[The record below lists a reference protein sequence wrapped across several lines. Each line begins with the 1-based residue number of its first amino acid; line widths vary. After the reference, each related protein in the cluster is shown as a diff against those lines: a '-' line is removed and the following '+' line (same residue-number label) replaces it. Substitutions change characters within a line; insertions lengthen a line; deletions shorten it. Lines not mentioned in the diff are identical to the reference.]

1 MKFNN
6 SLKIGVLPLD
16 ICFLNPEENFSKIE
30 NALELLEHGTDL
42 LVLPELFSTAFIAM
56 PEWLW
61 KKPSLTTMTPTQ
73 LWAVCWHGPENTMW
87 PYVAAI

>member
-42 LVLPELFSTAFIAM
+42 LVLPELFSTA
-56 PEWLW
+56 
-61 KKPSLTTMTPTQ
+61 TMTPTQ